1 MRKLNYLTMIR
12 SDIIFTVS
20 IVSQFL
26 LALRTTYLE
35 IVMRILR
42 YLEKK
47 TLGRGTLYSDQGHPC
62 SRFLQCSLG
71 RWLFD
76 MRLTTEYYVFLEG
89 NLVIEKQEG
98 E

>member
-42 YLEKK
+42 YLKK
-47 TLGRGTLYSDQGHPC
+47 NSRERDSLFRSGTP
-62 SRFLQCSLG
+62 
-71 RWLFD
+71 
-76 MRLTTEYYVFLEG
+76 V
-89 NLVIEKQEG
+89 
-98 E
+98 